1 MSNQTTILLGATGEV
16 GGHILRE
23 LLNSPAYQTIT
34 ELIKQKYHV
43 KPDFPWHSKQNQDN
57 GVFRHLD
64 SGSGLD

>member
-43 KPDFPWHSKQNQDN
+43 KPDFPWHSKQN
-57 GVFRHLD
+57 
-64 SGSGLD
+64 